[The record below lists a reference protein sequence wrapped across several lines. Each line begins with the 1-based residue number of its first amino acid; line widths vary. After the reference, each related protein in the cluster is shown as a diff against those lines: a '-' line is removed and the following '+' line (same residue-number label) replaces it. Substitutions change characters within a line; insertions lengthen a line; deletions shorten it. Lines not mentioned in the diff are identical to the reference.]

1 MILSTP
7 VGTPESSV
15 STRASLAESLL
26 PITSKEHHKDPT
38 DLSGVGPAY
47 SVMAKTLVGS
57 GMMGIAFAATQFG
70 VIFAAVFCIFA
81 GVASWFSLYLMS
93 YIAQGYD
100 SKTYGMMSF
109 FNVTSLVNPRIRW
122 LVDLSVV
129 IKGLG
134 ASVGFLLIAGTL
146 FAAIIEDTHPIGLA
160 PETLKRLVIV
170 AVVVILSPVIYA
182 HRLTTTRFTNAFG
195 LVSLGYLAILA
206 ILYARPSL
214 DSASL
219 WPVSLVG
226 MLARFPVFMFAFLC
240 HHNFFQ
246 VAEEMPKVSIRKLNF
261 VSVSAV
267 TTGLVIFL
275 PTMILPY
282 MTYGEDVGANFLT
295 SMPVSDVSIKIA
307 YVAAAL
313 SVSFSLPLTIH
324 PSRRSVE
331 LLIYHGKPP
340 TCDKAESRLR

>member
-26 PITSKEHHKDPT
+26 PITSKEHHKNPT

-57 GMMGIAFAATQFG
+57 GMMGMAFAATQFG

-146 FAAIIEDTHPIGLA
+146 FAAIIEDTHPTGLA

-182 HRLTTTRFTNAFG
+182 HRLTTTR
-195 LVSLGYLAILA
+195 
-206 ILYARPSL
+206 
-214 DSASL
+214 
-219 WPVSLVG
+219 
-226 MLARFPVFMFAFLC
+226 
-240 HHNFFQ
+240 
-246 VAEEMPKVSIRKLNF
+246 
-261 VSVSAV
+261 
-267 TTGLVIFL
+267 
-275 PTMILPY
+275 
-282 MTYGEDVGANFLT
+282 
-295 SMPVSDVSIKIA
+295 
-307 YVAAAL
+307 
-313 SVSFSLPLTIH
+313 
-324 PSRRSVE
+324 
-331 LLIYHGKPP
+331 
-340 TCDKAESRLR
+340 